1 LKQPIFIRIFKNDK
15 LEGIKQFQ
23 ITQIVFGANADV
35 QVALEGPEIAPLHA
49 LIEDRDTGYYISDL
63 GSETGTRRNGHPIL
77 DEQLESGD
85 EVQIGPYRLQF
96 FIGIPKPLNPPAGST
111 SATAAPAPQP
121 VETKT
126 VETPPAEAK
135 KPEVKVAES
144 KPVEAQPAPAPTEV
158 KKPAKVTHTP
168 PAVTKN
174 PPKNAASKSKEPAP
188 ATPKTTKSEEV
199 PPAIMA
205 ATENKG
211 AKGKMTPRAGARSS
225 AGGMGMDVVKAHPK
239 SRATFAPPSYN
250 QDLNRTIRPGKGT
263 LVEIIVAWKERI
275 LSVHHFNERRE
286 ITIGADPSAD
296 ILVPL
301 LGRGSAFPIVKI
313 GALATVRITGQM
325 SGDFTN
331 SQQTIPIQDLLRQNR
346 LRGQGNVFELD
357 LNQGELVRIGFVEDL
372 ISVYVR
378 YTSESPKPLF
388 APILDLTASEVTG
401 VILAGVVS
409 AIFSLYMMVYAP
421 QNMEDENKVEEPI
434 RIATVT
440 FKPPPVNHEEPEK
453 QPPPP
458 PEPPKEKKVVKESDK
473 TQQQQSP
480 KPSSKSASNPGT
492 ASEVAPKETTDK
504 RKRLTSAKPGGS
516 IKTAP
521 KAGANAK
528 SEKPDPTKVGLLSVF
543 GTKGAMTKLDRAYSG
558 SGELQGIADSATG
571 YAGSNEDRA
580 GEGLGTKLKD
590 TGAGGNGTSSVG
602 IAGVGTKGKGT
613 GSYGYGTGGLGQK
626 GKVGINLEGTDAE
639 FKGTIDRDEVRRVIL
654 ANKRTIQNCYNIALA
669 RNPELYGKI
678 VLSWTIEERG
688 RVANATVKSSSVDN
702 PQVANCILEHLKTWK
717 FPDPPPDSVG
727 QVSFPFVFTSQ

>member
-1 LKQPIFIRIFKNDK
+1 MKQPIFIRVFKDDK

-23 ITQIVFGANADV
+23 LTQIVFGANADV
-35 QVALEGPEIAPLHA
+35 QVALTGPEVAPLHA

-63 GSETGTRRNGHPIL
+63 GSETGTRRNGQPIL

-85 EVQIGPYRLQF
+85 EIQIGSYRLQF
-96 FIGIPKPLNPPAGST
+96 FIGIPKPL
-111 SATAAPAPQP
+111 
-121 VETKT
+121 
-126 VETPPAEAK
+126 TPPASVVSP
-135 KPEVKVAES
+135 KPAATGPVQPVVSVEEPVQP
-144 KPVEAQPAPAPTEV
+144 KPVEV
-158 KKPAKVTHTP
+158 KKPEAPVAETQDKEPVVVATTPVSEAKPAPKKVTP
-168 PAVTKN
+168 
-174 PPKNAASKSKEPAP
+174 AASTPTKKTETPRSRPQLPVDSPKEARPP
-188 ATPKTTKSEEV
+188 DLRQRTKS
-199 PPAIMA
+199 
-205 ATENKG
+205 N
-211 AKGKMTPRAGARSS
+211 PRINTRLSS
-225 AGGMGMDVVKAHPK
+225 AGGDFDLVKPATK
-239 SRATFAPPSYN
+239 SRATYAPPSFT
-250 QDLNRTIRPGKGT
+250 QDLDRTIRPGKGS
-263 LVEIIVAWKERI
+263 LVEVIVAWKERI
-275 LSVHHFNERRE
+275 LSVHHFNDRGEV
-286 ITIGADPSAD
+286 TIGADPSAD

-301 LGRGSAFPIVKI
+301 LGKGSAFPILKI
-313 GALATVRITGQM
+313 GSLATVRITGQM

-331 SQQTIPIQDLLRQNR
+331 NLQTIPIQDLLRQNR

-372 ISVYVR
+372 VSVYIR
-378 YTSESPKPLF
+378 YTSESPKPMF

-409 AIFSLYMMVYAP
+409 AIFSLYMLVYAP
-421 QNMEDENKVEEPI
+421 QTMDDENKIEEPI

-440 FKPPPVNHEEPEK
+440 FKPPPINHQEPEK
-453 QPPPP
+453 PPPP
-458 PEPPKEKKVVKESDK
+458 PEPPKEKTVVKEAEK

-480 KPSSKSASNPGT
+480 KPSSKSATDPGK
-492 ASEVAPKETTDK
+492 AAEVAPKETTDK

-528 SEKPDPTKVGLLSVF
+528 SEKPDPTKVGLLGVF
-543 GTKGAMTKLDRAYSG
+543 GSKGALTKLDRAYSG

-580 GEGLGTKLKD
+580 GEGIGTKLKD

-602 IAGVGTKGKGT
+602 IAGVGTKGKGS

-626 GKVGINLEGTDAE
+626 GKVGINLEGSDAE

-678 VLSWTIEERG
+678 VLSWTIEEKG
-688 RVANATVKSSSVDN
+688 RVSNATVKSSSVDN
-702 PQVANCILEHLKTWK
+702 PAVANCILEHLKTWK
-717 FPDPPPDSVG
+717 FPDPPPDTVG
-727 QVSFPFVFTSQ
+727 QVAFPFVFTSQ